1 MKLSKQALTVNE
13 QIELEHVSAVS
24 ERVERE
30 IQHIYLVV
38 TWSSRAADILIDCRC
53 PTHVAPHAAV
63 HSGLFACNFCFAR
76 RVSNPATRLPRQDL
90 MH

>member
-30 IQHIYLVV
+30 IQHIYLV
-38 TWSSRAADILIDCRC
+38 SLGRAGP
-53 PTHVAPHAAV
+53 PT
-63 HSGLFACNFCFAR
+63 F
-76 RVSNPATRLPRQDL
+76 
-90 MH
+90 